1 MSQFEIRALSSE
13 TWSAFVDL
21 CDRHNG
27 AGFGCWCTW
36 FHWETHSAPGTS
48 GVPRTADETRDFK
61 RRLVETGRA
70 HAALVF
76 DGEAAVGWAQY
87 GSPDELPGISH
98 RKEVQAAGSSLPDW
112 RITCI
117 FVDRRYRH
125 RGIARTALDGALELI
140 AQAGEGPSRAIP
152 KTPRARRCQ
161 RRSCITRPAARSSKP
176 ASPTTAPKAKI
187 TASCAQPSPATGW
200 ARPNLKQRQ
209 QSDHPPAEVV
219 HGPPCATE
227 LLLGYERGPTV
238 PTTIQLTVVIA
249 ATAGPTI
256 FIGRSIQP
264 LPADANAVKGLAV
277 LRALQKRLEATAPIP
292 DRAHSPARSLLAHRC
307 HQIPC
312 SARCDWTAETTSSC
326 VGAHCSAVQGDGKG

>member
-1 MSQFEIRALSSE
+1 VSQFEIRALSSE

-140 AQAGEGPSRAIP
+140 LQAGGGTVESYPQDTEGKKVSASFLYNATRSTFEQAGFTYDRP
-152 KTPRARRCQ
+152 KGKNH
-161 RRSCITRPAARSSKP
+161 CIMR
-176 ASPTTAPKAKI
+176 TTV
-187 TASCAQPSPATGW
+187 SGHRVGS
-200 ARPNLKQRQ
+200 
-209 QSDHPPAEVV
+209 
-219 HGPPCATE
+219 TE
-227 LLLGYERGPTV
+227 
-238 PTTIQLTVVIA
+238 
-249 ATAGPTI
+249 
-256 FIGRSIQP
+256 S
-264 LPADANAVKGLAV
+264 
-277 LRALQKRLEATAPIP
+277 
-292 DRAHSPARSLLAHRC
+292 
-307 HQIPC
+307 
-312 SARCDWTAETTSSC
+312 ETTS
-326 VGAHCSAVQGDGKG
+326 AERPSARRGRPRPAVRD